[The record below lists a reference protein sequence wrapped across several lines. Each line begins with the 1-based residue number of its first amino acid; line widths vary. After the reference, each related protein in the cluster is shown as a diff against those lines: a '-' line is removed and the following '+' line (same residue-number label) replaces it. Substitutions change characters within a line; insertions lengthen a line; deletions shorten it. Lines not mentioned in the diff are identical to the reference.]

1 MKTTNLLSFLS
12 GVILLIATTSFNAP
26 SKEENPFALIG
37 LQVTVLTEK
46 GNVVKGADVVLYASE
61 DDAFDEVNGI
71 KAKTKTNENGRVKFT
86 KGLKEISYYVVATK
100 GDMRSED
107 DLKSSKLKKN
117 KMNKINVIVS
127 KNHGMSIPKVSGGKK
142 Q

>member
-1 MKTTNLLSFLS
+1 MKTTNLLSILS
-12 GVILLIATTSFNAP
+12 GVILLIVTSSFNVIP
-26 SKEENPFALIG
+26 KSESPFALIG
-37 LQVTVLTEK
+37 LQVTVLDEK
-46 GNVVKGADVVLYASE
+46 GNVVKGADVVLYSNE
-61 DDAFDEVNGI
+61 DDAFDETNGI

-86 KGLKEISYYVVATK
+86 KGLKEISYYIVATK

-117 KMNKINVIVS
+117 KMNKVNVIIS
-127 KNHGMSIPKVSGGKK
+127 KGNGMSMPKVTGGKK

>member
-1 MKTTNLLSFLS
+1 MKTTNLLSIFL
-12 GVILLIATTSFNAP
+12 GIVLLSVASSFNVP
-26 SKEENPFALIG
+26 TKTESPFALIG
-37 LQVTVLTEK
+37 LQVTVLDEK
-46 GNVVKGADVVLYASE
+46 GNVVKGADVVLYNNE